1 MTKGPAGTKRPGDAR
16 RSRGRR
22 ERLRN
27 LALATLAALAGC
39 GDDGGGGVSFRVT
52 ELRMIRCAGTY
63 NGSMLRL
70 VARNDGDAPVGV
82 LRVEVGADPTA
93 EIGDVRGTLP
103 AAPDLSLAPGAE
115 TPIVCS
121 GGLPGA
127 FSPIWNPPTVPV
139 NVALV
144 YGAPDAEQ
152 RLFVPAEITI
162 EYNPAPCPNLPVEPC
177 RAE

>member
-1 MTKGPAGTKRPGDAR
+1 MTSCPTRTDVTLPR
-16 RSRGRR
+16 T
-22 ERLRN
+22 
-27 LALATLAALAGC
+27 LALAGLAVLAGC
-39 GDDGGGGVSFRVT
+39 GDGAGGVSFRVT

-70 VARNDGDAPVGV
+70 VAGNDGDTAVGV
-82 LRVEVGADPTA
+82 LRIEIGADPTA
-93 EIGDVRGTLP
+93 GIGDVRGTLA

-127 FSPIWNPPTVPV
+127 FSPIWDPPTVPV

-144 YGAPDAEQ
+144 YGAPDAE
-152 RLFVPAEITI
+152 RRVFAPAEIVI
-162 EYNPAPCPNLPVEPC
+162 EYNAAACPTVPVEPC
-177 RAE
+177 RIGE